1 MTDRSEQ
8 SPMTF
13 EQFRRS
19 FYYGSRTD
27 LRFKFLA
34 SLPDD
39 AAADAVARI
48 LRVVG
53 QACDTG
59 DWDAVQQKVIA
70 EQDAA
75 YAPRK
80 PVEATVADAP
90 FAAVRDPLRD
100 LPLAVITAG
109 GVFRRGDDPLGPE
122 GPSQQE
128 VLGREHIKHALSST
142 PTLSEIPVDTAVAEL
157 TARHPGYDAIS
168 AQRDPN
174 AVFPLDI
181 LRGVADAGRVTL
193 AATHYGFVGATAQ
206 GPLRDR
212 VAPEWAQRLLE
223 AKVGAALL
231 VAT

>member
-8 SPMTF
+8 PSMTF
-13 EQFRRS
+13 EEFRRS

-48 LRVVG
+48 LRTVG

-59 DWDAVQQKVIA
+59 DWDAVQDAVIA

-75 YAPRK
+75 YGPAD

-90 FAAVRDPLRD
+90 FAPVRQPLPE
-100 LPLAVITAG
+100 LPLALITAG
-109 GVFRRGDDPLGPE
+109 GVFRRGDDPLGPD

-128 VLGREHIKHALSST
+128 VLGREHVKRALSGPPS
-142 PTLSEIPVDTAVAEL
+142 LSEISVDTPPAEL
-157 TARHPGYDAIS
+157 TARHPGYDATS
-168 AQRDPN
+168 AHRDPN
-174 AVFPLDI
+174 AVFPLDV
-181 LRGVADAGRVTL
+181 LREVAETGGVSL
-193 AATHYGFVGATAQ
+193 ASTHYGFVGATAQ
-206 GPLRDR
+206 GRLRDR

>member
-1 MTDRSEQ
+1 MTDRSDQ
-8 SPMTF
+8 PMTV
-13 EQFRRS
+13 EEFRRS

-48 LRVVG
+48 LHTVG
-53 QACDTG
+53 EACDTG
-59 DWDAVQQKVIA
+59 DWEAVRLAVIA

-75 YAPRK
+75 YAPK
-80 PVEATVADAP
+80 TLVEAVVEDVP
-90 FAAVRDPLRD
+90 FARVERPLRD

-109 GVFRRGDDPLGPE
+109 GVFRRGDDPLGPD
-122 GPSQQE
+122 GPTQAE
-128 VLGREHIKHALSST
+128 VLGSEHIKRALSSP
-142 PTLSEIPVDTAVAEL
+142 PTLSEIPVDTPVAEL
-157 TARHPGYDAIS
+157 TARHPGYDATS

-174 AVFPLDI
+174 AVFPLDV
-181 LRGVADAGRVTL
+181 LREVADAGRVTL

-206 GPLRDR
+206 NRLRDR

-223 AKVGAALL
+223 ARVGAALL